1 MLCCGRSDEAE
12 AVGENATSDG
22 VKRWKT
28 NRMCWTQNYTQS
40 VMRISQTTHKR
51 LTRAGQNM
59 SVFTACWE
67 QPRDAFKA
75 CFCTVAAEHLCGTPW
90 RQGDSVT
97 QPSNPRPGGSGC
109 AASSIVFTIVLLY
122 SDYTLLPSLITA
134 TRCSQWDTGFWGGV
148 FWYFVHCVFVSPSIF
163 RAQKPVPP
171 YFHIISRCFF
181 CNEIAKGQLSFG
193 ERLSGRL
200 W

>member
-1 MLCCGRSDEAE
+1 
-12 AVGENATSDG
+12 
-22 VKRWKT
+22 
-28 NRMCWTQNYTQS
+28 
-40 VMRISQTTHKR
+40 MRISQTTHKR

-134 TRCSQWDTGFWGGV
+134 TRCSQWDTGFWGGCLLIFCPLCV
-148 FWYFVHCVFVSPSIF
+148 CVSVHFQSSEARPPIF
-163 RAQKPVPP
+163 P
-171 YFHIISRCFF
+171 YHIAVLF
-181 CNEIAKGQLSFG
+181 L
-193 ERLSGRL
+193 
-200 W
+200 